1 MASMN
6 VLHINT
12 SDTGSGGAI
21 AANRL
26 HRGLIS
32 KGVNS
37 RLLVGHCKSTN
48 QEISIIPQTSKT
60 LEKLA
65 FQVSWRAGL
74 SSLNLLNTFDVPKH
88 DWFQEA
94 QVLNFHNLHG
104 GFFNY
109 LAIKKLTQDRP
120 AIWTL
125 HDMWSFTG
133 HCVYSF
139 DCNRWETGCGEC
151 PYPDTY
157 PAIRRDN
164 TAWEWKLKEW
174 SYQNSNIVIV
184 TLSKW
189 LTEQA
194 QNSMLSKFP
203 IHHIP
208 NGIDTDVYL
217 PLDQE
222 LCRRSLDIPQ
232 SKKVLMF
239 GAQNLS
245 DPRKGGYL
253 LLQALQ
259 NLPDSLKAETVL
271 LTIGAVK
278 QSMVDTLGMKSIHL
292 GFLESDRLKVMV
304 YSAADIF
311 VFPTRADNLPLV
323 LQESMAC
330 GTPMVSFKVGGV
342 PDLVRHGV
350 TGYLAD
356 PEQPEDLCTGIV
368 ELLENHDF
376 RMQMRQHCRQTALR
390 EYSLELQAQ
399 RYVDLYQKTLANY
412 RKGVIA

>member
-1 MASMN
+1 MAPMN

-21 AANRL
+21 AAQRL
-26 HRGLIS
+26 HQGLIS

-37 RLLVGHCKSTN
+37 RLLVGHTKSVD
-48 QEISIIPQTSKT
+48 QLIAAIPQSSNG

-65 FQVSWRAGL
+65 FQLSWRAGL
-74 SSLNLLNTFDVPKH
+74 NSLNILNTFDIPKH

-109 LAIKKLTQDRP
+109 LAIKKLTQDKP

-139 DCNRWETGCGEC
+139 DCDRWKNGCGSC

-157 PAIRRDN
+157 PAVRRDN
-164 TAWEWKLKEW
+164 TAWEWKLKDW
-174 SYQNSNIVIV
+174 VYQNSNIVIV

-194 QNSMLSKFP
+194 QQSMLNRFP

-208 NGIDTDVYL
+208 NGIDTNVYL
-217 PLDQE
+217 PLEQD
-222 LCRRSLDIPQ
+222 LSRRVLDIPKT
-232 SKKVLMF
+232 KKVLMF
-239 GAQNLS
+239 GAQNLA
-245 DPRKGGYL
+245 DPRKGGDL
-253 LLQALQ
+253 LVQAIQ
-259 NLPDSLKAETVL
+259 KLPDSLKAETVL
-271 LTIGAVK
+271 LTIGTVN
-278 QSMVDTLGMKSIHL
+278 QSMADSLGMEMVNL
-292 GFLESDRLKVMV
+292 GYVESDRLKVIA
-304 YSAADIF
+304 YSAADVF
-311 VFPTRADNLPLV
+311 VFPTRSDNLPLV

-330 GTPMVSFKVGGV
+330 GTPMVSFEVGGV
-342 PDLVRHGV
+342 PDLVRHGT
-350 TGYLAD
+350 TGYLSA
-356 PEQPEDLCTGIV
+356 PTQPSDLCAGIV
-368 ELLENHDF
+368 KLLNNHDL
-376 RMQMRQHCRQTALR
+376 RMQMGQQCREIALQ

-399 RYVDLYQKTLANY
+399 QYIDLYQKALANHG
-412 RKGVIA
+412 KEVTT